1 MPALPVEET
10 LHPGVAGRIVEIR
23 FSPSG
28 VRQVEI
34 LIAVD
39 RGAHNGLERLEPFL
53 GDNLRPL
60 ICGVNLVSD
69 RPGPPIIVTLD
80 INKDQMAVVETLD
93 HFDYG
98 LVQVRDI

>member
-1 MPALPVEET
+1 MAALPVEET

-28 VRQVEI
+28 MRQIEV
-34 LIAVD
+34 LVAVH
-39 RGAHNGLERLEPFL
+39 GSAHDGLKCGEPFP
-53 GDNLRPL
+53 GYDFRA
-60 ICGVNLVSD
+60 LVGRVDLVRD

-80 INKDQMAVVETLD
+80 IHKDQMAVVETLD

-98 LVQVRDI
+98 LVQVRNI